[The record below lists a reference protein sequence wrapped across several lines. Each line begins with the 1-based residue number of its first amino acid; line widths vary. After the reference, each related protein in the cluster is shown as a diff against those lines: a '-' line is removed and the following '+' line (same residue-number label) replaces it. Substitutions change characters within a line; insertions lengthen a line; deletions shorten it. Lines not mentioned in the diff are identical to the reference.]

1 MILRR
6 SLKRLVVENNLIK
19 LFKSLVYADMA
30 INHVYT
36 GNVFNYEWRNNLPEK
51 DRLELIKLA
60 SEMVKK

>member
-1 MILRR
+1 M
-6 SLKRLVVENNLIK
+6 ENNLIK